1 MPFICR
7 FLSLKTGGRMEQAG
21 GIFKPFQA
29 IGKLEENWKP
39 EHFSRKT
46 GNTQENRMEKV
57 GSGQRAWLQFRN

>member
-1 MPFICR
+1 
-7 FLSLKTGGRMEQAG
+7 MEQAVA
-21 GIFKPFQA
+21 IFKPFQA

-57 GSGQRAWLQFRN
+57 GSGQRAWLPFRN